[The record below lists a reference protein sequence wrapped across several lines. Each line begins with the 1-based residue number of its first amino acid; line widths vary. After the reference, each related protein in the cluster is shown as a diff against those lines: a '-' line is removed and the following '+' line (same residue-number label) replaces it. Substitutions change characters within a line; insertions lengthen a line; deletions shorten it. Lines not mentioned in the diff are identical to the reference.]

1 MTDKRV
7 QNLELIG
14 FQWCIMKRSRNTSA
28 MQPPSAANDA
38 LQSAESNRHI
48 FWFLNYVQC
57 LFVIDIFIIY
67 FIIYH
72 ISYGSSWLVHICDK
86 NNNR

>member
-1 MTDKRV
+1 MPLKSLGQWVNTQQSQYWYLKEGKTSSMTDKRV

-48 FWFLNYVQC
+48 F
-57 LFVIDIFIIY
+57 
-67 FIIYH
+67 
-72 ISYGSSWLVHICDK
+72 
-86 NNNR
+86 